1 MKSTARGWLVAMSA
15 MAQLACCIARGAK
28 VKTPR
33 GEVRIEDVAVGD
45 EVIVVDAQTLEQ
57 HVGRVTAVRSA
68 MREAGRLDGL
78 TLTSAH
84 PLFDPEKK
92 EWAPAGDWLLGVRA
106 TVQTV
111 NGPRRVARAERFV
124 GVEEVFDL
132 SVDHPLHTFV
142 ADGVVVHNKK
152 NVSGRPCPGPD
163 GGQVASTDESCEC
176 AHPEDRGVF
185 ECPFD
190 GGIAEC
196 WCSRDVLFFSD
207 WRTASGRT
215 GDAVTDGAKWTHVP
229 CAADAGLEVVP
240 VEIKTSPSR
249 TALRIAPGACG
260 VVEVQREGRLGEVML
275 NVSGSVSAPTPLVMV
290 DDLVLIGLAPDAD
303 GGVRLFTGS
312 TSTPAIATDAIAP
325 NQWHVVSWSVDVNAT
340 RLQIYPRVG
349 GITPDLTAAQF
360 SAPSASMSLTEW
372 YATGGGFP
380 VSAAPTRLRLGVSSP
395 SEVEVL
401 FSGFTL
407 KPR

>member
-1 MKSTARGWLVAMSA
+1 MHKRWVVAMSA

-33 GEVRIEDVAVGD
+33 GEVSIEDVVVGD
-45 EVIVVDAQTLEQ
+45 EVIVVDPQTLEQ

-84 PLFDPEKK
+84 PLFDPEKY

-106 TVQTV
+106 TVQTM
-111 NGPRRVARAERFV
+111 NGPRRVARTERFA

-142 ADGVVVHNKK
+142 ADGVVVHNKRYPIT
-152 NVSGRPCPGPD
+152 RPPCAGPD
-163 GGQVASTDESCEC
+163 GGYVSPVDERCVCPHPDESS
-176 AHPEDRGVF
+176 AF

-190 GGIAEC
+190 GGVATC
-196 WCSRDVLFFSD
+196 ACSSDITFFSD

-229 CAADAGLEVVP
+229 CAADAGVEAVP
-240 VEIKTSPSR
+240 VEIKTSASR
-249 TALRIAPGACG
+249 AALRVAPGACG
-260 VVEVQREGRLGEVML
+260 VVEVQREARAGEVML

-340 RLQIYPRVG
+340 QAQIYPRVG